1 MSQRTVGIGREAGSE
16 GETACGCCAPAV
28 AEGRAPIQGATVL
41 TAPDISCGGCA
52 NAIKNALGGLEGVSR
67 VEVDVAA
74 KTVAVMHDRRVTRE
88 ALTAALEDAGFP
100 AF

>member
-1 MSQRTVGIGREAGSE
+1 VSQRTVGIGREAGSE

-52 NAIKNALGGLEGVSR
+52 NAIRNALGALEGVSR
-67 VEVDVAA
+67 VEVDVETKA
-74 KTVAVMHDRRVTRE
+74 VAVGHDPKVSRE
-88 ALTAALEDAGFP
+88 ALVAALERAGFP
-100 AF
+100 AS